1 LIQQL
6 ELVYQMAVSS
16 SSPTGF
22 KFLTLLPLR
31 ISTAE
36 ELVLYFSEE
45 FELKTFIMLFF
56 ISSVH
61 LPHACSPV

>member
-1 LIQQL
+1 
-6 ELVYQMAVSS
+6 VSS
-16 SSPTGF
+16 SSPTDF
-22 KFLTLLPLR
+22 KLLTLLPLR
-31 ISTAE
+31 ISAAE

-61 LPHACSPV
+61 LPHECLPV